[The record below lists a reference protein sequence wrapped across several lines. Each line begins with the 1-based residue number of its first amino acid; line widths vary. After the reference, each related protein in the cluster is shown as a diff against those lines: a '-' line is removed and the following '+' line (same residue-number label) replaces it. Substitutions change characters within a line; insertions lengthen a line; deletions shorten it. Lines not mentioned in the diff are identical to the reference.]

1 MVYKQVRLG
10 DYFKFEKGLGYKGE
24 FLADDS
30 DVALIGM
37 DSHEEGGGY
46 KVGSEKYYTGPFK
59 PEHIAEV
66 GDVIFAGTEQ
76 GFGLLAS
83 PLMVPDSEKFTT
95 YLFSGDVMKAVPLKP
110 EEFNVEYLYNLYRI
124 EKFRVKTS
132 YGDTGTTVRRIS
144 NENFAEQIIPLPD
157 LATQQAIN
165 EIIATIDQQI
175 ANNKALSKS
184 LETLAQAMFKSWFI
198 DFDPVLAKSKSEKPF
213 GMAAE
218 TASLF
223 PSLFE
228 KTDQEEIPAGWKIGK
243 IKDICLQI
251 ANGSTPFRRKSAFWE
266 NGTHFWFKTGELSDG
281 FLIESAERITD
292 LAVNETSVKVLPAGT
307 VLMAIYAA
315 PTVGRLGVLT
325 APSTFNQ
332 ACTGMVPSNKYGTE
346 FLYQTL
352 YNKRDWFN
360 EMASGAAQQN
370 ISKAIVEECPIVIPP
385 DEVIAAYRN
394 QIEVLFSR
402 IRKTV
407 TDNQDL
413 NALLN
418 SLIFDLCNGTYP
430 ELLEG
435 IAS

>member
-1 MVYKQVRLG
+1 MAYKQVRLG

-24 FLADDS
+24 FLAEES
-30 DVALIGM
+30 DVAMIGM
-37 DSHEEGGGY
+37 DSHNDGGGY
-46 KVGSEKYYTGPFK
+46 KDNSEKPYSGPYK
-59 PEHIAEV
+59 PEHVAEV
-66 GDVIFAGTEQ
+66 GDVIFAATEQ

-83 PLMVPDSEKFTT
+83 PLMVPDSDKFQTFI
-95 YLFSGDVMKAVPLKP
+95 FSHHVLKAFPVKDGFLP
-110 EEFNVEYLYNLYRI
+110 EYLYNI
-124 EKFRVKTS
+124 FRVDRFRAKAA
-132 YGDTGTTVRRIS
+132 YGDTGTTVRALP
-144 NENFAEQIIPLPD
+144 AEVLEELLVPLPD
-157 LATQQAIN
+157 LATQQASN
-165 EIIATIDQQI
+165 EIIAMIDNQI

-184 LETLAQAMFKSWFI
+184 LEILAQAMFTSWFI
-198 DFDPVLAKSKSEKPF
+198 DFDPVLAKSKSDKPF
-213 GMAAE
+213 GMDAE

-223 PSLFE
+223 PSSFE
-228 KTDQEEIPAGWKIGK
+228 KVDQEEIPVGWKVGK

-251 ANGSTPFRRKSAFWE
+251 VNGSTPYRRKSVYWE

-281 FLIESAERITD
+281 FLIESAERITN
-292 LAVNETSVKVLPAGT
+292 LATKETSVKVLPAGS

-332 ACTGMVPSNKYGTE
+332 ACTGMVPLDKFGTE

-385 DEVIAAYRN
+385 DEVIAAYKT

-413 NALLN
+413 NALLS

-430 ELLEG
+430 ELLES